1 MLSQQN
7 RLKQA
12 DEIASVFR
20 RGKDFHSPFFSVK
33 YAVREGQLDTRVAFS
48 LGKKYLPK
56 AVHRNRLKRR
66 IVGELQKTPQFF
78 VLGLDVVFFLS
89 KPLSLENKQ
98 ELSQFVENFL
108 KKVYTRDK

>member
-20 RGKDFHSPFFSVK
+20 RGKGFHSPFFSVK
-33 YAVREGQLDTRVAFS
+33 YAPREEGSDTRVAFS

-56 AVHRNRLKRR
+56 AIQRNRLKRR
-66 IVGELQKTPQFF
+66 IIGELKTHPEIF
-78 VLGLDVVFFLS
+78 VLGLDMVFFLTRQ
-89 KPLSLENKQ
+89 PELGQKQ
-98 ELSQFVENFL
+98 LVRESVENFL
-108 KKVYTRDK
+108 KKVYPVK